1 MSTIGIT
8 GGTGFVGTHLTS
20 LLVSKGYK
28 VVIFTRHLPKAT
40 SKPPITYAH
49 WDEDLGACDINGLK
63 QLDAV
68 VHLAGAGIADK
79 RLTEKRKKE
88 IVDSR
93 VEGTEFLISKL
104 KEHAPNCKTMV
115 AASATG
121 IYGAD
126 VPGIAAFTEAA
137 PPANDFLGT
146 TCQKWEAASSK
157 ASSFLR
163 TTILRFGIVLG
174 EESGAFP
181 QFANPTSF
189 GVVPILGSGNQVIS
203 WIEVDDLA
211 RLILFALEQQQI
223 SGTFNAVTPN
233 PVTNRQLMK
242 TISKIKGG
250 IKIPVPVPAFLL
262 KAALGEL
269 SEEVLK
275 SCTVSAARTL
285 STGFTFNYPDI
296 TAAVTAILKEKE
308 TDN

>member
-20 LLVSKGYK
+20 LLVSKGHK

-49 WDEDLGACDINGLK
+49 WDEDKGACDINGLK

-79 RLTEKRKKE
+79 RLTDKRKKE

-93 VEGTEFLISKL
+93 VKGTEFLISKL
-104 KEHAPNCKTMV
+104 KDYAPSCRTIV

-121 IYGAD
+121 YYGAD
-126 VPGIAAFTEAA
+126 IQGAASFTENA
-137 PPANDFLGT
+137 PPANDFLAD
-146 TCQKWEAASSK
+146 TCKQWEAASHK
-157 ASSFLR
+157 ASAFLR

-174 EESGAFP
+174 KESGAFP
-181 QFANPTSF
+181 QLAGPTSL
-189 GVVPILGSGNQVIS
+189 GVVPVLGSGTQVVS
-203 WIEVDDLA
+203 WIAIDDLA
-211 RLILFALEQQQI
+211 RLILFALEQESV
-223 SGTFNAVTPN
+223 SGTYNAVSPN
-233 PVTNRQLMK
+233 PVTHRELMK
-242 TISKIKGG
+242 TIAKVKGG

-262 KAALGEL
+262 KIALGEL

-275 SCTVSAARTL
+275 SCTVSAEKIL
-285 STGFTFNYPDI
+285 KTGFKFTYPDI
-296 TAAVTAILKEKE
+296 TNAVTAILKEKGAAV
-308 TDN
+308 